1 MADYPATTDGDHVSS
16 PRHVH
21 WLVIIVFISIALYNV
36 VELNFLVL
44 TTFKRF
50 RGLYFWS
57 FTCSAWGVALN
68 AVGYLLRHLNPEQPG
83 YLHATLILTGW
94 CSMVTGQSL
103 VLYSRLHIVMYD
115 PRLLRCVLAM
125 IVIDAIWLSIPVIVL
140 VYGTNSS
147 NPAFFRKPYSIF
159 AKLQLSVF
167 FAQEVIISSLYIVE
181 TTRLLRMQRGVACSA
196 MRRVMGHLIL
206 VNVFVVLLDISILC
220 LEFTQ
225 NYTIQTVWKAL
236 VYSVKL
242 KSEFGVLNRLVEF
255 SQHVRPGRNTS
266 STHDDTSTDIALET
280 YLRNASQATAGVEYS
295 MQVIAGRPGENS
307 PPEGVEIVKTTAVTV
322 SRGGRQLPGTR
333 PTTAAPI
340 AAESCSAG
348 RSNDERR
355 EADADA
361 DADADGASTSS
372 SRVELGP

>member
-1 MADYPATTDGDHVSS
+1 MADYPATTDGDDVPS
-16 PRHVH
+16 PRQTHL
-21 WLVIIVFISIALYNV
+21 LVITLFISIALYNV

-44 TTFKRF
+44 TTLKRF

-68 AVGYLLRHLNPEQPG
+68 AVGYLLRHLNPERSG
-83 YLHATLILTGW
+83 YLHATLILTSW

-103 VLYSRLHIVMYD
+103 VLYSRLHIVMCD

-159 AKLQLSVF
+159 AKLQLAVF
-167 FAQEVIISSLYIVE
+167 FVQEVIISSLYIVE
-181 TTRLLRMQRGVACSA
+181 TTRLLKIQRGVGCSA
-196 MRRVMGHLIL
+196 MRRAMGHLIL

-225 NYTIQTVWKAL
+225 HYNIQTVWKAL

-242 KSEFGVLNRLVEF
+242 KSEFSVLNRLVEF

-266 STHDDTSTDIALET
+266 STHHDTSTDIALET
-280 YLRNASQATAGVEYS
+280 YLRNASQAPAGVEYS
-295 MQVIAGRPGENS
+295 MQVTAGRPGEHS

-322 SRGGRQLPGTR
+322 SHAGRQLPETR
-333 PTTAAPI
+333 PPTAAPT
-340 AAESCSAG
+340 AAESSSAG
-348 RSNDERR
+348 RSTDERR
-355 EADADA
+355 EA

-372 SRVELGP
+372 SRVELAP